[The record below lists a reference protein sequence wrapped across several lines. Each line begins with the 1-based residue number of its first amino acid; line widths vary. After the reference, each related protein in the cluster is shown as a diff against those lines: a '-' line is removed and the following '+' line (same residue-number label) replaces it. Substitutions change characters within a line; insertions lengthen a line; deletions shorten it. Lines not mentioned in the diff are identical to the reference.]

1 MSVFL
6 NSRNERVKATRIS
19 GAAARLSDRAE
30 QIYSTLDG
38 EELFRGYGFQEERI
52 FLADRENNIIA
63 EGLEEIESYLLSLEE
78 C

>member
-6 NSRNERVKATRIS
+6 NSRNERIKATRIS
-19 GAAARLSDRAE
+19 GAAASLSERAE

-38 EELFRGYGFQEERI
+38 EELFRGYGFQDERI
-52 FLADRENNIIA
+52 FLADREKNIIA

>member
-6 NSRNERVKATRIS
+6 NSRIERVKVTRIS
-19 GAAARLSDRAE
+19 GADVKLSEKASK
-30 QIYSTLDG
+30 IYSDIDG

-52 FLADRENNIIA
+52 FLADREKNIIA
-63 EGLEEIESYLLSLEE
+63 EGLEEIESYLLSIEE